1 MTEVLVRQ
9 APQIILAAI
18 AVVALL
24 WLYPRHRLAAL
35 ALVWATWFLLPLL
48 RRLLDVTFGFT
59 RLDFLSLLPFA
70 LTGLAALLELR
81 SARPSRRALAIMG
94 LAAGAFLVGIPAGLS
109 QPVPLAFGLIS
120 YGGAMAAAVLGYED
134 VRRQAGAVMGSL
146 GRTLLA
152 LAPAIAAYAVIQYYF
167 LDMLVWDISWVT
179 ETGIRS
185 LRSPEPGRLRAF
197 STLNS
202 PVPFAAVM
210 AVALGVTLATP
221 RLRPYLVIA
230 GLLSAIALA
239 LSYVRSLWVAV
250 AVAVVVYLI
259 AARSPIALLR
269 VGAAAA
275 AAAAIVAVGFWHPTV
290 QAVISRGRSV
300 AGYTEDASALART
313 DLVERVVPEAVAP
326 DVIAG
331 HGLGQS
337 GMGAQVGGE
346 GSYLLA
352 DNAYLAMV
360 YQSGPIGLILILAA
374 LGALWVLAFQQ
385 VRRGT
390 AGAPLHLALLTMFLI
405 VGFFSDIFF
414 GVVGAMLWYL
424 AGRILASS
432 DQLPSS
438 SVAPATRTERQ
449 ISTAI

>member
-1 MTEVLVRQ
+1 MTEILVRQ

-81 SARPSRRALAIMG
+81 HARPSRRALAIMG
-94 LAAGAFLVGIPAGLS
+94 LAAAAFLVGIPAGLS
-109 QPVPLAFGLIS
+109 QPVPLAFGLVS

-210 AVALGVTLATP
+210 AVALGVTL
-221 RLRPYLVIA
+221 
-230 GLLSAIALA
+230 
-239 LSYVRSLWVAV
+239 
-250 AVAVVVYLI
+250 
-259 AARSPIALLR
+259 
-269 VGAAAA
+269 
-275 AAAAIVAVGFWHPTV
+275 
-290 QAVISRGRSV
+290 
-300 AGYTEDASALART
+300 
-313 DLVERVVPEAVAP
+313 
-326 DVIAG
+326 
-331 HGLGQS
+331 
-337 GMGAQVGGE
+337 
-346 GSYLLA
+346 
-352 DNAYLAMV
+352 
-360 YQSGPIGLILILAA
+360 
-374 LGALWVLAFQQ
+374 
-385 VRRGT
+385 
-390 AGAPLHLALLTMFLI
+390 
-405 VGFFSDIFF
+405 
-414 GVVGAMLWYL
+414 
-424 AGRILASS
+424 
-432 DQLPSS
+432 
-438 SVAPATRTERQ
+438 
-449 ISTAI
+449 